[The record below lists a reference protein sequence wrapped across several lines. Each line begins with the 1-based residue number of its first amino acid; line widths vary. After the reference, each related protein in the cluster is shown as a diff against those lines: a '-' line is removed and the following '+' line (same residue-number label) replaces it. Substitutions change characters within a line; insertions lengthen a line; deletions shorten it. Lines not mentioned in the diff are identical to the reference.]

1 MEVSWQPVDGAGS
14 LRDSDREVVTFV
26 APAEPGLTVI
36 RVTASQQESECS
48 ADASVTITES
58 LGDRFDSPQQ
68 SNGRGIPRYTFRH
81 APGELWRSRYDA
93 QEQPDRGQ
101 QRPQR
106 LPATHPRKRARELR
120 YMLRLYAK
128 ELVLENFPGYE
139 RGELL
144 ERMIELSL
152 YAEEHLR

>member
-1 MEVSWQPVDGAGS
+1 MVDNGH
-14 LRDSDREVVTFV
+14 SDFRY
-26 APAEPGLTVI
+26 AAE
-36 RVTASQQESECS
+36 
-48 ADASVTITES
+48 
-58 LGDRFDSPQQ
+58 
-68 SNGRGIPRYTFRH
+68 
-81 APGELWRSRYDA
+81 
-93 QEQPDRGQ
+93 
-101 QRPQR
+101 
-106 LPATHPRKRARELR
+106 KRARELR